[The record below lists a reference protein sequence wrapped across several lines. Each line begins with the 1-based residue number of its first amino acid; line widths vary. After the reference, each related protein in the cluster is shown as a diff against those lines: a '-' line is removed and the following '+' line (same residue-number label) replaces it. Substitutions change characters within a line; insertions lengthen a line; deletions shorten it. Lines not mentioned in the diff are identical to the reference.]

1 MTVGMVLGYF
11 LSEKKTFIS
20 ISNKFVTIAI
30 YLLLLFLGISV
41 GLNDTIISEFD
52 TIGLQAVII
61 TFGATFGSVILAYF
75 VYRFFYMGEN
85 KKSDNNS
92 STNKI

>member
-1 MTVGMVLGYF
+1 MTAGMVIGYL
-11 LSEKKTFIS
+11 LSNKKKLIT
-20 ISNKFVTIAI
+20 ISNKLVTLAI

-41 GLNDTIISEFD
+41 GLNDTIISEFKI
-52 TIGLQAVII
+52 IGFQAVII

-75 VYRFFYMGEN
+75 VYRFFYMGNN
-85 KKSDNNS
+85 KKLDNDS